1 MADTLAGLTSL
12 DPNKQYII
20 DAADIYS
27 SGKSLAYLVDLLP
40 ELPSNISLSL
50 KLGLETVQESG
61 HFTVRP
67 RSWQQDELYRIF
79 IGYTKLL
86 PIDRIHSFQLHAVPD
101 DPDSAAHALSCCHKI
116 KKSYPNILLGISNI
130 EAYQFNELSLTYP
143 GLFSFVQIHAN
154 VLEQRLTKD
163 FLTLASEI
171 QPAFYIANR
180 VQARGLINVHSKF
193 MDDMSSRFNTSPR
206 VRQSFSDSKAFM
218 LNTLC
223 EALQGTSIS
232 LLHIAYSFVYTHVLP
247 ISPIHGGRNFAQLRE
262 TLTLFDNFT
271 VDQHKAV
278 ESILVSFSKV
288 YSELACIEP
297 VTAFER

>member
-1 MADTLAGLTSL
+1 MADTFAGLTSL
-12 DPNKQYII
+12 DPSKQYII

-40 ELPSNISLSL
+40 DLPDNISLSL
-50 KLGLETVQESG
+50 KFGLQSSQDSV

-86 PIDRIHSFQLHAVPD
+86 PLHRIHSFQLHALPD
-101 DPDSAAHALSCCHKI
+101 DPDSAAHALSCCHQI
-116 KKSYPNILLGISNI
+116 KESYPSILLGISNI

-143 GLFSFVQIHAN
+143 SLFSFVQIHAN
-154 VLEQRLTKD
+154 VFEQRLTKD
-163 FLTLASEI
+163 FSTLPSEI

-206 VRQSFSDSKAFM
+206 VRQSFSNSKACM
-218 LNTLC
+218 LNALC
-223 EALQGTSIS
+223 EALHGTSIS
-232 LLHIAYSFVYTHVLP
+232 LLHVAYSFVNTHILP
-247 ISPIHGGRNFAQLRE
+247 ISPIHGGRSFAQLRE
-262 TLTLFDNFT
+262 TLALFDNFT

-278 ESILVSFSKV
+278 ESILASFSKD